1 MDLRITDMMAMQK
14 ALHQMHEGEWFP
26 LEPPYGQHT
35 ILYMIEEIGEAIAIL
50 KKKGDQAV
58 VNDPSVRS
66 AFIEE
71 MADVLMYYT
80 DILLRYQVTPEE
92 LTDAFIQKHKKN
104 INRNFAQEYREK
116 YNG

>member
-26 LEPPYGQHT
+26 LKPAYGQHT
-35 ILYMIEEIGEAIAIL
+35 ILYMIEEIGEVIAIL
-50 KKKGDQAV
+50 KKKGDQSV
-58 VNDPSVRS
+58 INDPAVRN

-71 MADVLMYYT
+71 IADVLMYYT
-80 DILLRYQVTPEE
+80 DTLLRYQVTPEE
-92 LTDAFIQKHKKN
+92 LTNAFLKKHEKN
-104 INRNFAQEYREK
+104 MHRNFAEEYREK